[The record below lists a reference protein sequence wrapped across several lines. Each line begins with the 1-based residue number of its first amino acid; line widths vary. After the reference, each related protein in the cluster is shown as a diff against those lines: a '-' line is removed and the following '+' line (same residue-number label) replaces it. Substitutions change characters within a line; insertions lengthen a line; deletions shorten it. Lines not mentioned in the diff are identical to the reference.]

1 MFPVG
6 SGNTDPVP
14 TGAWVR
20 SPTARAARA
29 GGRRSGRM
37 AAEPSPTTR
46 EDPVQVQV
54 RHQPSFAVAR
64 CLLAAGEPL
73 RVESGAML
81 ATSWG
86 VQIEASVQGGLL
98 KGLKRAALGGES
110 LFVTTYTAPQG
121 GGWVDV
127 AANLP
132 GDIVTVGITPQAPFF
147 ITRGC
152 WIANSHGVEIE
163 TRFAGA
169 QNLFGGEGGFVIQAS
184 GQGDV
189 VLGAYGAV
197 DTLELAPGEA
207 VTVDS
212 GHVVAYDASVQS
224 RLRRAV
230 EGRSLQSMKSGEGF
244 VFDFAGPGR
253 VMIQARNPRAL
264 ISWLTAELPFSRG

>member
-1 MFPVG
+1 M
-6 SGNTDPVP
+6 
-14 TGAWVR
+14 
-20 SPTARAARA
+20 
-29 GGRRSGRM
+29 
-37 AAEPSPTTR
+37 
-46 EDPVQVQV
+46 QVQV

-64 CLLAAGEPL
+64 CLLAPGEPL

-86 VQIEASVQGGLL
+86 VQIEASMQGGLFG
-98 KGLKRAALGGES
+98 GLKRAALGGES

-132 GDIVTVGITPQAPFF
+132 GDIVTQAIAPDRPFF
-147 ITRGC
+147 LTRGS
-152 WIANSHGVEIE
+152 WIANSHAVEIQ
-163 TRFAGA
+163 TRWGGS

-189 VLGAYGAV
+189 VLGSYGAV
-197 DTLELAPGEA
+197 DTLDLAPGEA

-212 GHVVAYDASVQS
+212 GHVVGYDSGVQS

-230 EGRSLQSMKSGEGF
+230 EGRSMQSLKSGEGF

-253 VMIQARNPRAL
+253 VMIQTRNPRAL
-264 ISWLTAELPFSRG
+264 VEWLTHELPFSRD

>member
-1 MFPVG
+1 M
-6 SGNTDPVP
+6 
-14 TGAWVR
+14 
-20 SPTARAARA
+20 
-29 GGRRSGRM
+29 
-37 AAEPSPTTR
+37 
-46 EDPVQVQV
+46 QVQI

-64 CLLAAGEPL
+64 CLLAPGEPL

-86 VQIEASVQGGLL
+86 VQIEAAVQGGLL

-132 GDIVTVGITPQAPFF
+132 GDIVTVTVAPDRPFF
-147 ITRGC
+147 ITRGS
-152 WIANSHGVEIE
+152 WIANSYGVEIE

-197 DTLELAPGEA
+197 DTLDLAPGEA

-212 GHVVAYDASVQS
+212 GHVVAYDAGVQS

-230 EGRSLQSMKSGEGF
+230 EGRSIQSMKSGEGF
-244 VFDFAGPGR
+244 VFDFSGPGR

-264 ISWLTAELPFSRG
+264 IEWLTSELPFSRT

>member
-1 MFPVG
+1 M
-6 SGNTDPVP
+6 
-14 TGAWVR
+14 
-20 SPTARAARA
+20 
-29 GGRRSGRM
+29 
-37 AAEPSPTTR
+37 
-46 EDPVQVQV
+46 QVEV

-64 CLLAAGEPL
+64 CLLAPGEPL
-73 RVESGAML
+73 RVEAGAML

-86 VQIEASVQGGLL
+86 VQIEASIQGGLL

-110 LFVTTYTAPQG
+110 LYVTTYTAPQG

-132 GDIVTVGITPQAPFF
+132 GDIVTVQVAPDRPYF
-147 ITRGC
+147 ITRGS
-152 WIANSHGVEIE
+152 WIANSHAVEIE
-163 TRFAGA
+163 TKWGGA
-169 QNLFGGEGGFVIQAS
+169 QNLFGGEGGFVIQAT

-197 DTLELAPGEA
+197 DTIELAPGEA
-207 VTVDS
+207 ITVDS
-212 GHVVAYDASVQS
+212 GHVVGYDGTVQS

-230 EGRSLQSMKSGEGF
+230 EGRSIQSLKSGEGV

-264 ISWLTAELPFSRG
+264 VDWLTRELPFSRG

>member
-1 MFPVG
+1 
-6 SGNTDPVP
+6 
-14 TGAWVR
+14 
-20 SPTARAARA
+20 
-29 GGRRSGRM
+29 
-37 AAEPSPTTR
+37 
-46 EDPVQVQV
+46 VQVQV

-64 CLLAAGEPL
+64 CLLVPGEPV

-86 VQIEASVQGGLL
+86 IQVEASMQGGLFG
-98 KGLKRAALGGES
+98 GLRRAALGGES

-132 GDIVTVGITPQAPFF
+132 GDIVTVTVTPERPFYV
-147 ITRGC
+147 TRGC
-152 WIANSHGVEIE
+152 WIANSHGVEIQ
-163 TRFAGA
+163 TRWGGA
-169 QNLFGGEGGFVIQAS
+169 QNLFGGEGGFIIQAT
-184 GQGDV
+184 GQGDI

-197 DTLELAPGEA
+197 DTLDLASGDA

-212 GHVVAYDASVQS
+212 GHVVAYDAGVQS

-230 EGRSLQSMKSGEGF
+230 EGRSIQSLKSGEGF

-253 VMIQARNPRAL
+253 VMIQTRNPRAL
-264 ISWLTAELPFSRG
+264 VEWLTAVLPFSRN

>member
-1 MFPVG
+1 M
-6 SGNTDPVP
+6 
-14 TGAWVR
+14 
-20 SPTARAARA
+20 
-29 GGRRSGRM
+29 
-37 AAEPSPTTR
+37 
-46 EDPVQVQV
+46 QVQI

-64 CLLAAGEPL
+64 CLLADGEPV

-86 VQIEASVQGGLL
+86 VQIEANIQGGLL
-98 KGLKRAALGGES
+98 KGLRRSVLGGES

-132 GDIVTVGITPQAPFF
+132 GDVSVITLAPDRAFY

-152 WIANSHGVEIE
+152 WIANSHAVQIE
-163 TRFAGA
+163 TQWAGM
-169 QNLFGGEGGFVIQAS
+169 QNLFGGEGGFVIQAA
-184 GQGDV
+184 GQGEV
-189 VLGAYGAV
+189 VLGAYGAI
-197 DTLELAPGEA
+197 DTIDLGPGEA

-212 GHVVAYDASVQS
+212 GHVVAYDAGVQA

-230 EGRSLQSMKSGEGF
+230 EGRSFASLKSGEGF

-253 VMIQARNPRAL
+253 LMIQSRNPKAL
-264 ISWLTAELPFSRG
+264 VQWLTAELPFSRD

>member
-1 MFPVG
+1 M
-6 SGNTDPVP
+6 
-14 TGAWVR
+14 
-20 SPTARAARA
+20 
-29 GGRRSGRM
+29 
-37 AAEPSPTTR
+37 
-46 EDPVQVQV
+46 QVQI

-64 CLLAAGEPL
+64 CTLAPGEPL

-86 VQIEASVQGGLL
+86 VQIEAAVQGGLL

-127 AANLP
+127 APNLP
-132 GDIVTVGITPQAPFF
+132 GEVVTVAITPDRPFF
-147 ITRGC
+147 ITRGS

>member
-1 MFPVG
+1 M
-6 SGNTDPVP
+6 
-14 TGAWVR
+14 TG
-20 SPTARAARA
+20 
-29 GGRRSGRM
+29 
-37 AAEPSPTTR
+37 PSP
-46 EDPVQVQV
+46 DPGGTVQVQV

-64 CLLAAGEPL
+64 CALAPGEPV

-86 VQIEASVQGGLL
+86 VQLEASMQGGLFQ
-98 KGLKRAALGGES
+98 GLKRAALGGES

-132 GDIVTVGITPQAPFF
+132 GDIVTVTVAPDRPFF
-147 ITRGC
+147 ITRGS
-152 WIANSHGVEIE
+152 WIANAHGVEIQ
-163 TRFAGA
+163 TRWGGS
-169 QNLFGGEGGFVIQAS
+169 QNLFGGEGGFVIQAT
-184 GQGDV
+184 GTGEV

-207 VTVDS
+207 ITVDS
-212 GHVVAYDASVQS
+212 GHVVAYDAGVQS

-230 EGRSLQSMKSGEGF
+230 EGRSVQSLKSGEGF

-253 VMIQARNPRAL
+253 VMIQTRNPRAL
-264 ISWLTAELPFSRG
+264 VEWLTRELPFSRD

>member
-1 MFPVG
+1 
-6 SGNTDPVP
+6 
-14 TGAWVR
+14 
-20 SPTARAARA
+20 
-29 GGRRSGRM
+29 
-37 AAEPSPTTR
+37 
-46 EDPVQVQV
+46 VQVQV

-64 CLLAAGEPL
+64 CLLAPGEPL

-86 VQIEASVQGGLL
+86 VQLEASIPGGLFG
-98 KGLKRAALGGES
+98 GLKRAALGGES

-132 GDIVTVGITPQAPFF
+132 GDIAMVTVSPDRPFF
-147 ITRGC
+147 LTRGC
-152 WIANSHGVEIE
+152 WIANAHGVEIQ
-163 TRFAGA
+163 TKWGGA
-169 QNLFGGEGGFVIQAS
+169 QNLFGGEGGFVIQAT
-184 GQGDV
+184 GTGEV

-212 GHVVAYDASVQS
+212 GHVVGYDAGVQS

-230 EGRSLQSMKSGEGF
+230 EGRSIQSLKSGEGF

-253 VMIQARNPRAL
+253 VMIQTRNPRAL
-264 ISWLTAELPFSRG
+264 VEWLTQELPFSRD

>member
-1 MFPVG
+1 
-6 SGNTDPVP
+6 
-14 TGAWVR
+14 
-20 SPTARAARA
+20 
-29 GGRRSGRM
+29 
-37 AAEPSPTTR
+37 
-46 EDPVQVQV
+46 VQVQV

-64 CLLAAGEPL
+64 CLLAPGEPV

-86 VQIEASVQGGLL
+86 VQLEASMQGGMFG
-98 KGLKRAALGGES
+98 GLKRAALGGES

-132 GDIVTVGITPQAPFF
+132 GDVVTVSVTPERPFF

-152 WIANSHGVEIE
+152 WIANSHGVEIQ
-163 TRFAGA
+163 TRWGGA
-169 QNLFGGEGGFVIQAS
+169 QNLFGGEGGFVIQAT

-197 DTLELAPGEA
+197 DTLDLAPGEA

-212 GHVVAYDASVQS
+212 GHVVAYDAGVQT

-230 EGRSLQSMKSGEGF
+230 EGRSIQSLTSGEGF

-264 ISWLTAELPFSRG
+264 VEWLTNELPFSRN

>member
-1 MFPVG
+1 
-6 SGNTDPVP
+6 
-14 TGAWVR
+14 
-20 SPTARAARA
+20 
-29 GGRRSGRM
+29 
-37 AAEPSPTTR
+37 
-46 EDPVQVQV
+46 VQVQI

-64 CLLAAGEPL
+64 CLLAPGEPL

-86 VQIEASVQGGLL
+86 VQIEAAMQGGLL

-132 GDIVTVGITPQAPFF
+132 GDIVTVAVTPDRPFF

-152 WIANSHGVEIE
+152 WIANSHAVEIE

-169 QNLFGGEGGFVIQAS
+169 QNMFGGEGGFVIQAS

-197 DTLELAPGEA
+197 DTLDLAPGEA
-207 VTVDS
+207 VTIDS
-212 GHVVAYDASVQS
+212 GHVVAYDAGVQS

-230 EGRSLQSMKSGEGF
+230 EGRSIQSMKSGEGF
-244 VFDFAGPGR
+244 VFDFSGPGR

-264 ISWLTAELPFSRG
+264 ISWLTSELPFSRG

>member
-1 MFPVG
+1 M
-6 SGNTDPVP
+6 
-14 TGAWVR
+14 
-20 SPTARAARA
+20 
-29 GGRRSGRM
+29 
-37 AAEPSPTTR
+37 
-46 EDPVQVQV
+46 QVQV

-64 CLLAAGEPL
+64 CLLEPGEPV

-86 VQIEASVQGGLL
+86 VQIQADMQGGLL
-98 KGLKRAALGGES
+98 KGLRRAALGGES

-132 GDIVTVGITPQAPFF
+132 GDIVTVGVGPDQPFY

-152 WIANSHGVEIE
+152 WIANSHGVAIE
-163 TRFAGA
+163 TRWGGA

-197 DTLELAPGEA
+197 DTLDLAPGEA
-207 VTVDS
+207 ITVDS
-212 GHVVAYDASVQS
+212 GHVVAYDAGLQS

-230 EGRSLQSMKSGEGF
+230 EGRSMQSLKSGEGF
-244 VFDFAGPGR
+244 VFDFSGPGR
-253 VMIQARNPRAL
+253 VMIQTRNPRAL
-264 ISWLTAELPFSRG
+264 IEWLTAELPFSRS

>member
-1 MFPVG
+1 M
-6 SGNTDPVP
+6 
-14 TGAWVR
+14 
-20 SPTARAARA
+20 
-29 GGRRSGRM
+29 
-37 AAEPSPTTR
+37 
-46 EDPVQVQV
+46 QVQL

-64 CLLAAGEPL
+64 CLLAPGEPL

-86 VQIEASVQGGLL
+86 VQLEASVQGGLL

-132 GDIVTVGITPQAPFF
+132 GDIVVTTVTPDRPFF
-147 ITRGC
+147 ITRGS
-152 WIANSHGVEIE
+152 WIANAHGVDIQ
-163 TRFAGA
+163 TQWGGS
-169 QNLFGGEGGFVIQAS
+169 QNLFGGEGGFVIQAT
-184 GQGDV
+184 GAGEV
-189 VLGAYGAV
+189 ILGAYGAV
-197 DTLELAPGEA
+197 DTMELAPGEA

-212 GHVVAYDASVQS
+212 GHVVGYDAGVQS

-230 EGRSLQSMKSGEGF
+230 EGRSIQSLKSGEGF

-264 ISWLTAELPFSRG
+264 VEWLTRELPFSRN